1 MIQVNLPPT
10 TNAEDWHVTM
20 ALTVADQSPPGYDL
34 TNYTV
39 QVRLNDD
46 KGCEVLSTTGTKSND
61 DDDVQSVISWTVPYT
76 TMAGLSPGA
85 YTAVVRIVSTLTT
98 SATMVLQGKL
108 AVKSGGFE

>member
-1 MIQVNLPPT
+1 MIQVSLPPT
-10 TNAEDWHVTM
+10 TNAEDWSVTM
-20 ALTVADQSPPGYDL
+20 ALTVADQTPPGYDL

-46 KGCEVLSTTGTKSND
+46 KGCAVIETTGTKSND
-61 DDDVQSVISWTVPYT
+61 DDAVESVISWTVPYSE
-76 TMAGLSPGA
+76 MAGVAPGS
-85 YTAVVRIVSTLTT
+85 YTVAVRIVSTLTT